1 MEQTNVYTIKIQ
13 NFEGPFD
20 LLFHLIEKNKMDIYD
35 IQIAEIT
42 EQYMN
47 YLNTMQELD
56 LDITSEFLVMASTL
70 LLIKSKMLLPEA
82 NKAGDEQE
90 ELKDELVN
98 RLVEYKKYKE
108 FTKDLRDR
116 YEYYSQIFYKP
127 HEIIKILPV
136 KIVNKEYSPELITTL
151 YKNICERNLRKLN
164 PNTKSIEE
172 IMAGDKVTVRG
183 MIRDILRELVSK
195 AKFKFAELFTD
206 RKTSKVEIVTAFLA
220 LLGVAKIKRVKIE
233 QEKVFGDIIVRK
245 LAKK

>member
-1 MEQTNVYTIKIQ
+1 MEPTNVYTIKIQ

-35 IQIAEIT
+35 IEIAEIT
-42 EQYMN
+42 EQYVD

-56 LDITSEFLVMASTL
+56 LEITSEFLVMASTL
-70 LLIKSKMLLPEA
+70 LLIKSRMLLPEA
-82 NKAGDEQE
+82 NKAGDEQGD
-90 ELKDELVN
+90 LKDELVN

-116 YEYYSQIFYKP
+116 DAYYSQIFYKS

-136 KIVNKEYSPELITTL
+136 KIVNKEYSPELVPTL

-172 IMAGDKVTVRG
+172 IMEGDKVTVRSK
-183 MIRDILRELVSK
+183 IRDILRELVSK
-195 AKFKFAELFTD
+195 AKFKFAELFTE
-206 RKTSKVEIVTAFLA
+206 RESSKVEIVTAFLA
-220 LLGVAKIKRVKIE
+220 LLELAKIKRVKID